1 MLLLSY
7 QNKVTLAIYCIAF
20 IVFFPCLLFG
30 QSSVKA
36 TKWYQKAMTELQKND
51 SDKAIEYLKS
61 ALKEDTGYK
70 DAHLALYKIYLARSN
85 GDLALDQLLGSVN
98 SKDKDQANLRY
109 HAGKLAM
116 LIGKYKIAKDQ
127 LEGYLNS
134 NTRDSTS
141 RLLASHLLEQANYGL
156 SHSLEQV
163 NYTPVKLNSFIN
175 SGLAEYLPSID
186 ASGHTLIF
194 TRRSQGQEDL
204 FIAKRSDA
212 DWVSSIP
219 WAQNTRNNEGAH
231 VISADG
237 KTIVFTRCD
246 ATDGL
251 GSCDLYSSEFKNG
264 TWARPR
270 NMGSPVN
277 TSNWESQPT
286 LSANGRILYFVSN
299 RPGGQGG
306 YDIWMSKKI
315 SNKWTRPVNA
325 GTTIN
330 TGWDELSPWLHA
342 DGTHLYFRSNGWPGY
357 GSFDLFVSTL
367 LDSNSRTKPHNL
379 GFPINDFKDQGAMCV
394 CIDGSTAYLT
404 DQAIDINNALTG
416 SDIVQFTLTD
426 KNASA
431 PCVFIQGKVK
441 NAYNGDAIRNAVILI
456 NSNTNTSH
464 RDTIYT
470 DDEGEYLVVL
480 PRQEVYQLFSR
491 ADGYDFYSD
500 RIAVDSNTINLI
512 NYDFSLT
519 PAMKGD
525 TLAGIHTIVLKNV
538 LFEVGSA
545 ILTKESF
552 MELDRIAEYLNVKP
566 ELNID
571 ILGHTDNAGNSKAN
585 LTLSNQRAKAVRD
598 YLFNKKIAPA
608 RMSYQGYGDTRPL
621 VPNDNE
627 TNKAINRRVEI
638 RWS

>member
-566 ELNID
+566 ELNIY

>member
-30 QSSVKA
+30 QSSAKA

-116 LIGKYKIAKDQ
+116 LIGKYKIAKDH

-315 SNKWTRPVNA
+315 SNKWTRPVNP

-379 GFPINDFKDQGAMCV
+379 GFPINDYKDQGAMCV
-394 CIDGSTAYLT
+394 GIDGSTAYLT

-500 RIAVDSNTINLI
+500 RIAVDSNTINRV

-552 MELDRIAEYLNVKP
+552 MELDLIAEYLNVKP

-585 LTLSNQRAKAVRD
+585 LALSNQRAKAVRD